1 MTLGNFHANGNI
13 GDIELLK
20 RSDGFIQ
27 KFIASFRQAAAN
39 GNFNFG
45 IIKLQDSD
53 LNRIHSIVNEI
64 DQRRLFYNCSDDE
77 MPKFAMQSLY
87 EVRKFIREESR
98 RVWAAPSCEAIV
110 QEISHA
116 LSEACT
122 TAERLGGDSIEMG
135 GHNYDEFLDVITDMR
150 LKAWSLVAIL
160 KEKVGSVVTPRNM
173 PAEIEAQVQLTE
185 L

>member
-1 MTLGNFHANGNI
+1 MALSNFHANGNI
-13 GDIELLK
+13 GDDELLK
-20 RSDGFIQ
+20 RSDGFIRN
-27 KFIASFRQAAAN
+27 FVASFRQAAAN

-45 IIKLQDSD
+45 IIKLKDSD

-64 DQRRLFYNCSDDE
+64 DKRRLFYNCSDDE

-98 RVWAAPSCEAIV
+98 GVWAAPSCEVVV
-110 QEISHA
+110 QEIFHT
-116 LSEACT
+116 LSDACT
-122 TAERLGGDSIEMG
+122 DAERLGGENINMG

-160 KEKVGSVVTPRNM
+160 KDKVGAIVNPRNM
-173 PAEIEAQVQLTE
+173 PVEIANQVHRSAL
-185 L
+185 